1 MYDISAP
8 LLLGITISAL
18 AVWFVPKFSKY
29 DLKTL
34 SGLVG
39 LILGSGVLKY
49 VAGIPIA
56 KALTWYLA
64 GFLLILF
71 FSWALHSDEIK

>member
-1 MYDISAP
+1 
-8 LLLGITISAL
+8 
-18 AVWFVPKFSKY
+18 
-29 DLKTL
+29 
-34 SGLVG
+34 VG

-49 VAGIPIA
+49 VANIPIA

-71 FSWALHSDEIK
+71 FYWALHSDEIK